1 MQPVDGISGAGMG
14 EQINRWFKPIIVL
27 LCGFACTALAA
38 EQPQQNDWVQ
48 SGWQELEIQHPQQAL
63 LRWQQGVNN
72 QADSRLFAVLGVYQ
86 QAENAW
92 QQLHQIGS
100 AQQTFIIHVR
110 QRYYL
115 LSARDVALAWPLRQ
129 QQLADLK
136 EAAGI
141 TATLL
146 ATSAKSLKHDTRI
159 TDEAVPEAAS
169 PPVSTSAP
177 DWLIR
182 GWQQLDSYDV
192 DQALQTWQIG
202 LNDLPDNRL
211 LVSLGVFAKQENAV
225 AKIKQIGRRQQL
237 LIAIRH
243 IGKPLYYVL
252 SMRDVPTDTESRQ
265 ASLADLKKAAHINS
279 RLLALASVNFKNR
292 LIPEHYPEV
301 LTSEP
306 TTRIATPDK
315 RHEDSQPSTEKPLTT
330 ENYPPINRVEVT
342 GNQQVSTDTIIL
354 ELRDFFDMRNS
365 PANQTLIKR
374 RVSDLY
380 HDTGLHHAR
389 IDIPA
394 GILDDTVRI
403 SIHEDARQ

>member
-1 MQPVDGISGAGMG
+1 MG
-14 EQINRWFKPIIVL
+14 EKINRCFKRIVVL
-27 LCGFACTALAA
+27 LCGLACTALPATAA
-38 EQPQQNDWVQ
+38 EQLQHNNDWVE
-48 SGWQELEIQHPQQAL
+48 SGWQELELQHPQQAL

-72 QADSRLFAVLGVYQ
+72 QANSRLFAVLGVYQ
-86 QAENAW
+86 QPDNAW
-92 QQLHQIGS
+92 QQLHQIGP
-100 AQQTFIIHVR
+100 AQQTFIIHIR

-115 LSARDVALAWPLRQ
+115 LSARDVATDWPLRQ

-136 EAAGI
+136 QAASI
-141 TATLL
+141 TTTLL
-146 ATSAKSLKHDTRI
+146 ATSAKSLKRDTQI
-159 TDEAVPEAAS
+159 TDEAELEAAS
-169 PPVSTSAP
+169 SPPISEPDSPP
-177 DWLIR
+177 DWLTR

-192 DQALQTWQIG
+192 NQALQTWQIG

-225 AKIKQIGRRQQL
+225 AKVKQIGRQQQL
-237 LIAIRH
+237 FIAIRH

-252 SMRDVPTDTESRQ
+252 SMRDVPTDFESRQ
-265 ASLADLKKAAHINS
+265 TSLAGLKKAAHISS

-301 LTSEP
+301 LTSKP
-306 TTRIATPDK
+306 TTRMAIPDGS
-315 RHEDSQPSTEKPLTT
+315 RDLLSQPSTEKPLTT
-330 ENYPPINRVEVT
+330 ENYPPINRVEIS

-354 ELRDFFDMRNS
+354 ELRDFFDMKNS
-365 PANQTLIKR
+365 PANQALIKR
-374 RVSDLY
+374 RVADLY

-389 IDIPA
+389 INIPA